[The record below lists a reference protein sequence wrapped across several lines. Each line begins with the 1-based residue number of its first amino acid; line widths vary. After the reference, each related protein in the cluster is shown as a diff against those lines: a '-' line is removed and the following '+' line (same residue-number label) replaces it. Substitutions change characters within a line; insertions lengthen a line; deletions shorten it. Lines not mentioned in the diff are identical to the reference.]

1 MLLGSVEETFR
12 HLDSVYVMEGGGF
25 IIVCVSQYSWYCS
38 YLQNVL
44 AIVIMCNLFG

>member
-1 MLLGSVEETFR
+1 MLLGSVEETFK
-12 HLDSVYVMEGGGF
+12 HLESVYVMEGSF
-25 IIVCVSQYSWYCS
+25 IIVCVSQCLWYCS